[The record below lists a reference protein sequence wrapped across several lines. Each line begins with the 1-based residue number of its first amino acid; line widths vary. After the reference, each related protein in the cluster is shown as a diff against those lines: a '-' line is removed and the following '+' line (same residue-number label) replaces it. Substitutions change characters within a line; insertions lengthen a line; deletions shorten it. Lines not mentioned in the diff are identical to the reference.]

1 VSTDLDIGCI
11 IQARMGSTRLPDKV
25 MKKID
30 GNKTILESV
39 ISQVKHS
46 KLIKKI
52 VVATTT
58 LPQDDV
64 IVAKCQKL
72 GVDVFRGSSNDVLD
86 RYYQCAKE
94 YSFSTIVR
102 VTSDNPIIHPD
113 VIDRVLKKIL
123 HNPYDFVT
131 NCFPRTYSFGTE
143 VEIFLFNAIEQAWKE
158 STDPLDREHVTRYFY
173 QNPDKFI
180 IFNLENDKD
189 LSHMRYTVD
198 TIEDFEFVRNLF
210 EKIKK
215 RPILLEDM
223 LDSQKQL

>member
-1 VSTDLDIGCI
+1 MTDLDIGCI
-11 IQARMGSTRLPDKV
+11 IQARMGSTRLPGKV

-72 GVDVFRGSSNDVLD
+72 GVDVFRGSSSDVLD

-102 VTSDNPIIHPD
+102 VTSDNPITDPKI
-113 VIDRVLKKIL
+113 IDTLIKKIL
-123 HNPYDFVT
+123 SKKIDFST
-131 NCFPRTYSFGTE
+131 NRLSKKFPLGVQVDVFA
-143 VEIFLFNAIEQAWKE
+143 FDAIEQAWKK

-215 RPILLEDM
+215 RPILLEDIDKNNI
-223 LDSQKQL
+223 L